1 MSARRNIVGL
11 LAMGVGV
18 LLTGHLY
25 FGRFSV
31 LFPLWPREFVA
42 TEWRSAP
49 LNHSFRSTR
58 LRMAGDLIES
68 GALNGLSRAE
78 VLELLGPPNQSL
90 YSQVDLAYYLGPEVS
105 VFSLDAALLV
115 IDLDDDQRVV
125 SARLVQS

>member
-1 MSARRNIVGL
+1 MSRRLVVGL
-11 LAMGVGV
+11 LALGVGV

-42 TEWRSAP
+42 SEWRSAP
-49 LNHSFRSTR
+49 LDHSFRSTR

-68 GALNGLSRAE
+68 GALNGLARAE

-90 YSQVDLAYYLGPEVS
+90 YSQFDLAYYLGPELS
-105 VFSLDAALLV
+105 IFSIGAELLV
-115 IDLDDDQRVV
+115 MDLDDEQRVV
-125 SARLVQS
+125 SARWVQN